1 MDHAPRNRNPA
12 LGGGMSNAASGPAF
26 HVQNA
31 SAEPLLQRLEGIQKQ
46 GNGWRARCPACG
58 GMSRKLS
65 VAEAG
70 DRVLVHC
77 FAGCAAADV
86 LAAIGMTWADVMP
99 PRHWPQSPD
108 EQRRARRAL
117 REAGWTAALSVLAV
131 EATVVRIAAA
141 QVARWEPL
149 SDEDD
154 ARLAQALAR
163 IDGAA
168 NVFVEATA
176 WRPKA

>member
-12 LGGGMSNAASGPAF
+12 LGGGMSNAAGGQSF

-77 FAGCAAADV
+77 FAGCAAAFRGLRGCRCTSRYWADLGECDAAPP
-86 LAAIGMTWADVMP
+86 LAAKPG
-99 PRHWPQSPD
+99 R
-108 EQRRARRAL
+108 
-117 REAGWTAALSVLAV
+117 TAARAPR
-131 EATVVRIAAA
+131 T
-141 QVARWEPL
+141 
-149 SDEDD
+149 
-154 ARLAQALAR
+154 
-163 IDGAA
+163 
-168 NVFVEATA
+168 T
-176 WRPKA
+176 

>member
-1 MDHAPRNRNPA
+1 M
-12 LGGGMSNAASGPAF
+12 
-26 HVQNA
+26 
-31 SAEPLLQRLEGIQKQ
+31 
-46 GNGWRARCPACG
+46 
-58 GMSRKLS
+58 
-65 VAEAG
+65 
-70 DRVLVHC
+70 
-77 FAGCAAADV
+77 
-86 LAAIGMTWADVMP
+86 
-99 PRHWPQSPD
+99 
-108 EQRRARRAL
+108 
-117 REAGWTAALSVLAV
+117 LAV